1 MKAARD
7 TVPLLGAS
15 LRTND
20 ARPTIVVQADHVDA
34 VRAVV
39 YHPTP
44 RRQDALLRDQDLW
57 PLGDRHELLRTGFV
71 LLVLVIDDRRICVQA
86 ETLNLH
92 HLLGKTLTRYPRDT
106 ADLSHLLGIF
116 TRQNGVM

>member
-1 MKAARD
+1 M
-7 TVPLLGAS
+7 
-15 LRTND
+15 
-20 ARPTIVVQADHVDA
+20 DA

-39 YHPTP
+39 YHPSP

-92 HLLGKTLTRYPRDT
+92 HLLGKRPRDT
-106 ADLSHLLGIF
+106 YEILLSCRTSGVFSHILLAL
-116 TRQNGVM
+116 TS